1 MAEKGEFA
9 AGLFKAFETV
19 LGLYESVTEGLDK
32 KNRQLLAE
40 CRRLKD
46 ENVELRRQ
54 IEEGRDEQKAT

>member
-46 ENVELRRQ
+46 ENVELRR
-54 IEEGRDEQKAT
+54 